1 MMRSSEDNKADYE
14 GSSNKKATRREEN
27 LRQVNIVDAGQIL
40 NEEEEECVSLSLYVF
55 GRENNCI
62 PSFTL
67 T

>member
-40 NEEEEECVSLSLYVF
+40 KEEEEEEEEEECSLSLSLCVWS
-55 GRENNCI
+55 RE
-62 PSFTL
+62 
-67 T
+67 